1 MKKNKAVILFL
12 LRFFISYIVLSSGYQ
27 WFLNNTQQTGIIY
40 KSDPITKKVA
50 LQTVS
55 TANFLGYNFSTNQ
68 HPKELSFKLFTENRY
83 VARVVEGCNAISVI
97 ILFWAFIIAFTGTLK
112 ATFIFGLLGS
122 LSIYSINII
131 RIILLTIAVDKY
143 PMQSHFLHHIIFPA
157 IIYGFTFLLWVI
169 WVKYY
174 ALKKT

>member
-12 LRFFISYIVLSSGYQ
+12 LRFFISYIVLSGGYQ
-27 WFLNNTQQTGIIY
+27 WFLNSTQQTGIVY

-55 TANFLGYNFSTNQ
+55 TANFFGYNFSTKQ
-68 HPKELSFKLFTENRY
+68 HPEELSFKLFTENRY

-97 ILFWAFIIAFTGTLK
+97 ILFWAFIIAFTGTLNK
-112 ATFIFGLLGS
+112 TLIFGILGS
-122 LSIYSINII
+122 LAIYSINIT
-131 RIILLTIAVDKY
+131 RIIFLTVAVDKY
-143 PMQSHFLHHIIFPA
+143 PKQTHFSHHIVFPA
-157 IIYGFTFLLWVI
+157 IIYGFTFLLWVV
-169 WVKYY
+169 WVKHY